1 MAEPTQTV
9 TREARTPWRVFF
21 PCLLAV
27 CGLLLTAVTGMAQQ
41 DRQPAPQP
49 PGDILSWSPAG
60 LAAIASEASSK
71 TEFTFDRDMLALA
84 SNLTTLD
91 PQARAAVA
99 RLNGVAVHLYR
110 FQQPRSYDPGAV
122 EAIRAQL
129 QSMGWKHL
137 VSQQDQPADS
147 RNGRRNEA
155 VLEPGRTD
163 VWLDMHGTSPAGAAI
178 LLAGPSNVSFIVVS
192 GDIDTL
198 SLLHLRGHFGIPRFP
213 DGNWSR

>member
-1 MAEPTQTV
+1 
-9 TREARTPWRVFF
+9 
-21 PCLLAV
+21 
-27 CGLLLTAVTGMAQQ
+27 
-41 DRQPAPQP
+41 
-49 PGDILSWSPAG
+49 
-60 LAAIASEASSK
+60 
-71 TEFTFDRDMLALA
+71 MLALA

-122 EAIRAQL
+122 EAIRA
-129 QSMGWKHL
+129 HL